1 MVPSA
6 VVLVSSEES
15 GMMSSAPSPGV
26 GEAASSGHD
35 LSALQDQ
42 VYRELLSRLDVTHL
56 AQLDRESLEME
67 LAIST
72 MAILESQGTA
82 LRTDE
87 IKKIVE
93 AIRSEVLG
101 YGPLD
106 VLLNDPSVSDILVN
120 GATRVYVERAGRL
133 QETDARFRDD
143 RHLRDVI
150 DKIVAQV
157 GRRIDESSPMVDARL
172 PDGSRVNAVLPP
184 LALDGPLLS
193 IRKFVKDRLSLADLI
208 AKSSLVPAMGDFLAA
223 VVCARRNV
231 VISGG
236 TGSGKTTLLNM
247 LSENI
252 PPSERIITIE
262 DAAELQ
268 LRQPHVVRLETRP
281 PNLEGQGEVTQRDLV
296 RNCLRMRPD
305 RIILGEIRGAE
316 ALDMLQAMNTG
327 HDGSLVTVHANSP
340 TDAMNRIEMMVAMAN
355 VSLPPRVVKQTMA
368 SALHI
373 VVQASR
379 LSDGTRK
386 VVGIHEVIGM
396 EDDCIVL
403 QELFRF
409 EQRAVDEQGRIQGVF
424 VSTGNRPRCLPLL
437 RAHGLRA
444 LDEWFEPREYPLSS

>member
-1 MVPSA
+1 
-6 VVLVSSEES
+6 
-15 GMMSSAPSPGV
+15 MMSSAPSPEV
-26 GEAASSGHD
+26 GETARASND

-42 VYRELLSRLDVTHL
+42 VYRELLGRLDVAHL
-56 AQLDRESLEME
+56 AQLDRQSLEME

-72 MAILESQGTA
+72 MAILESQGAA
-82 LRTDE
+82 LRTAE
-87 IKKIVE
+87 IKTIVE

-106 VLLNDPSVSDILVN
+106 ILLNDPSVSDILVN
-120 GATRVYVERAGRL
+120 GATHVYVERGGRL
-133 QETDARFRDD
+133 QETDVRFRDD
-143 RHLRDVI
+143 THLRDVI

-184 LALDGPLLS
+184 LALDGPVLS

-208 AKSSLVPAMGDFLAA
+208 AKGSLVPAMGDFLAA
-223 VVCARRNV
+223 VVRARRNV

-252 PPSERIITIE
+252 PPTERIITIE

-281 PNLEGQGEVTQRDLV
+281 PNLEGQGEVAQRDLV

-327 HDGSLVTVHANSP
+327 HDGSLVTVHANAP
-340 TDAMNRIEMMVAMAN
+340 ADAMSRIEMMVAMAN
-355 VSLPPRVVKQTMA
+355 VSLPPAVVKQTMA

-386 VVGIHEVIGM
+386 VVGIHEVVGM
-396 EDDCIVL
+396 KNDFIEL
-403 QELFRF
+403 HELFRF
-409 EQRAVDEQGRIQGVF
+409 EQRAVDEKGRVQGVF
-424 VSTGNRPRCLPLL
+424 VSTGNRPQCLPLL
-437 RAHGLRA
+437 RAQGLRV
-444 LDEWFEPREYPLSS
+444 LDEWFEPQEYPLPS

>member
-1 MVPSA
+1 
-6 VVLVSSEES
+6 
-15 GMMSSAPSPGV
+15 MMSSAPSPEV
-26 GEAASSGHD
+26 GEAASSGQD
-35 LSALQDQ
+35 LSTLQDQ
-42 VYRELLSRLDVTHL
+42 VYRALLARLDVTHL

-120 GATRVYVERAGRL
+120 GASRVYVERAGRL
-133 QETDARFRDD
+133 QETTVRFRDD
-143 RHLRDVI
+143 THLRDVI

-193 IRKFVKDRLSLADLI
+193 IRKFVKDRLSLSELI
-208 AKSSLVPAMGDFLAA
+208 GRGSLVPAMGDFLAA
-223 VVCARRNV
+223 VVRARRNV

-252 PPSERIITIE
+252 PPTERIVTIE

-305 RIILGEIRGAE
+305 RIILGEIRSAE

-340 TDAMNRIEMMVAMAN
+340 ADAMSRIEMMVAMAN
-355 VSLPPRVVKQTMA
+355 VSLPPAVVKQTMA

-373 VVQASR
+373 IVQASR

-386 VVGIHEVIGM
+386 VVGIHEVVGM
-396 EDDCIVL
+396 RDDFIAL

-409 EQRAVDEQGRIQGVF
+409 EQRAVDEEGRVLGVF

-437 RAHGLRA
+437 RAQGLRVS
-444 LDEWFEPREYPLSS
+444 DDWFQPREHSLQT

>member
-1 MVPSA
+1 
-6 VVLVSSEES
+6 
-15 GMMSSAPSPGV
+15 MMSSAPSPGV

>member
-1 MVPSA
+1 MSWTSSPST
-6 VVLVSSEES
+6 SEPTGS
-15 GMMSSAPSPGV
+15 DA
-26 GEAASSGHD
+26 D
-35 LSALQDQ
+35 FLALQDQ
-42 VYRELLSRLDVTHL
+42 VYRELLGRLDVAHL
-56 AQLDRESLEME
+56 AQLDRQSLEME

-72 MAILESQGTA
+72 MAILESQGA
-82 LRTDE
+82 VLRTDE

-93 AIRSEVLG
+93 TIRSEVLG

-133 QETDARFRDD
+133 QKTDVRFRDD
-143 RHLRDVI
+143 THLRDVI

-208 AKSSLVPAMGDFLAA
+208 AKGSLVPVMGNFLAA
-223 VVCARRNV
+223 VVRARRNV

-252 PPSERIITIE
+252 PPTERIITIE

-340 TDAMNRIEMMVAMAN
+340 ADAMSRIEMMVAMAN
-355 VSLPPRVVKQTMA
+355 VSLPPAVVKQTMA

-396 EDDCIVL
+396 EDDCIAL

-409 EQRAVDEQGRIQGVF
+409 EQRAVDEQGRVRGVF
-424 VSTGNRPRCLPLL
+424 VSTGNQPQCLPLL
-437 RAHGLRA
+437 RAQGLRV
-444 LDEWFEPREYPLSS
+444 LDEWFEPQEYPLPS

>member
-1 MVPSA
+1 
-6 VVLVSSEES
+6 
-15 GMMSSAPSPGV
+15 MMSGGRQETTIPHGPTGP
-26 GEAASSGHD
+26 D
-35 LSALQDQ
+35 LTVLQDQ

-67 LAIST
+67 LAISS
-72 MAILESQGTA
+72 MAILESHGTA
-82 LRTDE
+82 LSTDE
-87 IKKIVE
+87 IRCVVE
-93 AIRSEVLG
+93 AIKSEVLG

-120 GATRVYVERAGRL
+120 GATNVYVERGGRL
-133 QETDARFRDD
+133 ERTAVRFRDD
-143 RHLRDVI
+143 AHLRDVI

-172 PDGSRVNAVLPP
+172 PDGSRVNAILPP
-184 LALDGPLLS
+184 LALDGPALS

-208 AKSSLVPAMGDFLAA
+208 AKGSLVPPMGGFLAA
-223 VVCARRNV
+223 AVRARRNV

-236 TGSGKTTLLNM
+236 TGSGKTTLLNL
-247 LSENI
+247 LSESI
-252 PPSERIITIE
+252 PPTERIITIE

-340 TDAMNRIEMMVAMAN
+340 ADALSRIETMVAMASL
-355 VSLPPRVVKQTMA
+355 SLPPSVVKQTMA

-373 VVQASR
+373 IVQASR

-386 VVGIHEVIGM
+386 VMGIHEVLGIKHD
-396 EDDCIVL
+396 EIET

-409 EQRAVDEQGRIQGVF
+409 EQRSVDQSGRVQGVF
-424 VSTGNRPRCLPLL
+424 VSTGNKPRCLSLL
-437 RAHGLRA
+437 RAQGLQVP
-444 LDEWFEPREYPLSS
+444 DEWFLPQEHTLPR